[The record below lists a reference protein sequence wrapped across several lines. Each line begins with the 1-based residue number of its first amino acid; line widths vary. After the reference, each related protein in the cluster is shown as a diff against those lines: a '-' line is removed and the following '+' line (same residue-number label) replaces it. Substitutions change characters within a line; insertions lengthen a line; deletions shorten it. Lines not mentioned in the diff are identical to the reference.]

1 MQHYAGTVTYSVQ
14 GFVDKN
20 RDTQQDAF
28 IDHLSRSANPF
39 VRELADYSQDLAPPG
54 HVSYFGPSSRI
65 LLSYLL

>member
-39 VRELADYSQDLAPPG
+39 VRELADYVQDLAPPG
-54 HVSYFGPSSRI
+54 HVCTVPHFMTSTKI
-65 LLSYLL
+65 L